1 MASRSPSNRVPL
13 FRADL
18 IRGLQVDA
26 TATDMHAP
34 ETGAF
39 APRQH
44 VALFGLLGFSSGLPF
59 LLFSSVLFLRLTNN
73 GAPLG
78 VVAFFAWVSLLPT
91 FKFAWAPMLDR
102 LTVPGF
108 GRVWGRWRS
117 WILLSQ
123 LGSVVALVGLAAAD
137 PDRNLAV
144 TALWAVQLAF
154 WATTL
159 EAAAD
164 GWRCEIAHD
173 AKAQAPLVSATLW
186 GYRCAMV
193 AAGSIAV
200 LLAGWSNWGIAYL
213 AIAAAAFIAFPMVL
227 ATPPEHAGSKVSAG
241 ASGMALSAALI
252 VAGLIV
258 TAIIG
263 FGVLR
268 AASALGITPQS
279 HVTRVV
285 LILCGLPFVIM
296 MIAIP
301 RIRRLPEGS
310 TLLTSPALGPYID
323 FFRTL
328 GFSAIGILGFVSI
341 YRMGDVL
348 TLTLAKPLLTKTGY
362 SLTQI
367 GIADGALSLVANIA
381 GVGIGAL
388 AAARLGRHGSLAL
401 GAVFAALGNAA
412 YVWLANVPPSD
423 LVIYVTA
430 FADNLG
436 NGMAAAVLVVYLS
449 VLVNPKYPAAQYAF
463 LAGFAFLLP
472 RLLAGASASIQG
484 DIGYDGFFAL
494 SGVLSLAALLFLPFL
509 GRDEKALP

>member
-1 MASRSPSNRVPL
+1 
-13 FRADL
+13 
-18 IRGLQVDA
+18 VDA
-26 TATDMHAP
+26 TATDVDPQEKDA
-34 ETGAF
+34 TKGA
-39 APRQH
+39 AASRQP

-123 LGSVVALVGLAAAD
+123 LGSVVALIGLAAAN
-137 PDRNLAV
+137 PDQNLAI
-144 TALWAVQLAF
+144 TALWALQLAF

-159 EAAAD
+159 EAASD
-164 GWRCEIAHD
+164 GWRCELAHD
-173 AKAQAPLVSATLW
+173 AGTQAPLVSATLW

-213 AIAAAAFIAFPMVL
+213 AIGGAAFIAFPMVL
-227 ATPPEHAGSKVSAG
+227 ATKPEHAASKWSAA
-241 ASGMALSAALI
+241 ASGIVLSGALI
-252 VAGLIV
+252 ALGLII

-263 FGVLR
+263 YGVLR
-268 AASALGITPQS
+268 AAQGLGITPQS

-301 RIRRLPEGS
+301 RIRRLPGDHV
-310 TLLTSPALGPYID
+310 LLRSPALGPYID

-328 GFSAIGILGFVSI
+328 GYSAIGILAFVSI

-348 TLTLAKPLLTKTGY
+348 TLTLAKPLMTKAGY
-362 SLTQI
+362 TLTQI
-367 GIADGALSLVANIA
+367 GIADGALSLIANIV
-381 GVGIGAL
+381 GVGLGAM
-388 AAARLGRHGSLAL
+388 AAAKLGRHGSLAL
-401 GAVFAALGNAA
+401 GALFAALGNAA

-423 LVIYVTA
+423 TVIYVTA
-430 FADNLG
+430 FADNLS

-484 DIGYDGFFAL
+484 DIGYDGFFVL
-494 SGVLSLAALLFLPFL
+494 SGVLSLSALLFLPL
-509 GRDEKALP
+509 LARDKKASA

>member
-1 MASRSPSNRVPL
+1 ME
-13 FRADL
+13 
-18 IRGLQVDA
+18 A
-26 TATDMHAP
+26 TATDMEA
-34 ETGAF
+34 
-39 APRQH
+39 
-44 VALFGLLGFSSGLPF
+44 VAKEPVIGRRTIGLFGLLGFSSGLPF

-102 LTVPGF
+102 LTIPGF
-108 GRVWGRWRS
+108 GRAWGRWRS

-123 LGSVVALVGLAAAD
+123 LGVVVSLIGLAVAD
-137 PDRNLAV
+137 PDQNLAA
-144 TALWAVQLAF
+144 TALWALQLAF

-159 EAAAD
+159 EAASD
-164 GWRCEIAHD
+164 GWRCELAHD
-173 AKAQAPLVSATLW
+173 AKSQAPLVSAVLW
-186 GYRCAMV
+186 GYRSAMV

-200 LLAGWSNWGIAYL
+200 LIAGSADWGTSYFV
-213 AIAAAAFIAFPMVL
+213 IAAASFVAFPLVL
-227 ATPPEHAGSKVSAG
+227 ATKPENANERAG
-241 ASGMALSAALI
+241 ALAAGIGVSGLLFA
-252 VAGLIV
+252 VGLV
-258 TAIIG
+258 GTAIIG
-263 FGVLR
+263 FVVIR
-268 AASALGITPQS
+268 AAAALGITPES

-301 RIRRLPEGS
+301 RIRRLS
-310 TLLTSPALGPYID
+310 DNDALLASPAIGPYLD
-323 FFRTL
+323 FFRGL
-328 GFSAIGILGFVSI
+328 GYAAIGILAFVSI

-348 TLTLAKPLLTKTGY
+348 TLTLAKPLMSSMGY
-362 SLTQI
+362 TLTQI

-381 GVGIGAL
+381 GVGIGAW
-388 AAARLGRHGSLAL
+388 AAAYYGRNGSLVL

-423 LVIYVTA
+423 FVIYVAA
-430 FADNLG
+430 FADNFG

-494 SGVLSLAALLFLPFL
+494 SGALSLASILLLPFL
-509 GRDEKALP
+509 RSDPKAVP

>member
-1 MASRSPSNRVPL
+1 MRKV
-13 FRADL
+13 DL
-18 IRGLQVDA
+18 IRGPQVEA
-26 TATDMHAP
+26 TATDRTA
-34 ETGAF
+34 EARDAGISQ
-39 APRQH
+39 RII
-44 VALFGLLGFSSGLPF
+44 ALFGLLGFSSGLPF

-73 GAPLG
+73 GASLG

-102 LTVPGF
+102 LTIPGF
-108 GRVWGRWRS
+108 GRAWGRWRS

-123 LGSVVALVGLAAAD
+123 LGVAASLVGLAFAD
-137 PDRNLAV
+137 PDRNLAL
-144 TALWAVQLAF
+144 TALWALQLAF

-164 GWRCEIAHD
+164 GWRCQLAHD
-173 AKAQAPLVSATLW
+173 VKSQAPLVSAVLW
-186 GYRCAMV
+186 GYRSAMV

-200 LLAGWSNWGIAYL
+200 LIAGVADWGVAYL
-213 AIAAAAFIAFPMVL
+213 AIAAAAFIPFPLVL
-227 ATPPEHAGSKVSAG
+227 ATAPEHPANRLNALMAG
-241 ASGMALSAALI
+241 AGVSAALLG
-252 VAGLIV
+252 AGLIA
-258 TAIIG
+258 TAIVG
-263 FGVLR
+263 FGVMQ
-268 AASALGITPQS
+268 AADAMGITPAS
-279 HVTRVV
+279 HVTRAV

-301 RIRRLPEGS
+301 RIRRMREGS
-310 TLLTSPALGPYID
+310 ALLSSSALGPYID

-328 GFSAIGILGFVSI
+328 GYAAIVILAFVSI

-348 TLTLAKPLLTKTGY
+348 TLTLAKPLMSSVGY

-367 GIADGALSLVANIA
+367 GIADGALSLIANIA
-381 GVGIGAL
+381 GVGAGAF
-388 AAARLGRHGSLAL
+388 AAARFGRNTSLVL

-423 LVIYVTA
+423 VVIYLTA
-430 FADNLG
+430 FADNFG
-436 NGMAAAVLVVYLS
+436 NGMAAAVFVVYLS

-484 DIGYDGFFAL
+484 DIGYDGFFIL
-494 SGVLSLAALLFLPFL
+494 SGVLSLASVLFLPFIA
-509 GRDEKALP
+509 GDRKAIV